1 MKTLEKKELI
11 SIIGDEII
19 SIFDNCSLTFSNFNP
34 SYALKTKMALDV
46 ITENHYLDELI
57 NTLSMILKYDNLTFD
72 KDYFL
77 EFVLT
82 NTEDITDYV
91 KAFFDT
97 NGNN

>member
-34 SYALKTKMALDV
+34 SYVLKTKMALDV

>member
-19 SIFDNCSLTFSNFNP
+19 SIFDNCSLTFNNFNP
-34 SYALKTKMALDV
+34 SYVLKTKMALDV

-57 NTLSMILKYDNLTFD
+57 NTLSVILKYEDLTFD

-82 NTEDITDYV
+82 NTEDITEYV